1 MVGNG
6 VRVPCIYMYR
16 MDTEFDLFVF
26 IQLKNFTDQKISF
39 YFAN

>member
-6 VRVPCIYMYR
+6 VRVPYTCIVWIQS

-26 IQLKNFTDQKISF
+26 I
-39 YFAN
+39 

>member
-1 MVGNG
+1 MVRNG
-6 VRVPCIYMYR
+6 VRVPYTCMYC

-26 IQLKNFTDQKISF
+26 ILLKNFTDQKISF